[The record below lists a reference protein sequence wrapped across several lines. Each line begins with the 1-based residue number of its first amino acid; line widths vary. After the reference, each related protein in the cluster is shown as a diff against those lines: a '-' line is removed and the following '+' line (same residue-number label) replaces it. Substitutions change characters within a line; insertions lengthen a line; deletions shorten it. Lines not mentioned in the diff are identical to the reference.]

1 MLWCGVLLDLCQR
14 GEILGRP
21 GLWDGWLVKQR
32 DDDTTDLSL
41 GQHHTGSRIHSSYN
55 NSIRTQYKV
64 NSRSVRGMFTS
75 QQWDGLRE
83 REGGSRFRETTWPS
97 IV

>member
-1 MLWCGVLLDLCQR
+1 MCRNEEEENLLCCGVLIDLCQR

-21 GLWDGWLVKQR
+21 VLWDGWLVKQR

-55 NSIRTQYKV
+55 NSIRTQYKGEFEVKQECLRV
-64 NSRSVRGMFTS
+64 NDGMVLGKERFT
-75 QQWDGLRE
+75 
-83 REGGSRFRETTWPS
+83 
-97 IV
+97 I